1 MKKICS
7 CLVILTYFTSCS
19 DDIDT
24 NVIDSQNA
32 ISALEINTSANRIAG
47 EMPANSDNPFENA
60 GHVYDEMLTAYYASG
75 LLPTGIAAITA
86 KVKAVADVTVGYNAL
101 KGSSYRDVQQ
111 EWISYIINHP
121 TTCIADITNGTGL
134 SASGKLLLAS
144 FITRVELMSHKETEF
159 LPIYNFIC
167 DYETDILANPLLT
180 AKDKKVILTVTSIS
194 RYSVS
199 KAKKRPKKNTD
210 PDWTVFIGNLTAGT
224 YGGDNDTAE
233 AISTALVTGIAQ
245 N

>member
-1 MKKICS
+1 MKKLCS
-7 CLVILTYFTSCS
+7 CLLILTYLTSCS

-32 ISALEINTSANRIAG
+32 ISATATNGSANRIAG
-47 EMPANSDNPFENA
+47 EMPANSDNPFENV

-75 LLPTGIAAITA
+75 ALPTGIAAITA
-86 KVKAVADVTVGYNAL
+86 NVKTVGDATAGYSAL

-111 EWISYIINHP
+111 EWISYIISHP
-121 TTCIADITNGTGL
+121 TTCIADIVNGTGL
-134 SASGKLLLAS
+134 SASAKISLAA
-144 FITRVELMSHKETEF
+144 FISNVDVMSHKETDF

-167 DYETDILANPLLT
+167 DYETAILANPLLT
-180 AKDKKVILTVTSIS
+180 AKDKKIILTVTSIS
-194 RYSVS
+194 RYSLS

-224 YGGDNDTAE
+224 YGGDNDAAE
-233 AISTALVTGIAQ
+233 AIATALVTGIAQ